1 MHWELFGSARMNSPA
16 RVAATAGRPAAGM
29 KSAALMEL
37 RLLTAALV
45 ELMELRLLTAAALME
60 LRLLAAW
67 MGLLVKPILAVECI
81 RMERTRLGA
90 GMEAIVG
97 VEGVRVRLAAC
108 AEFVLLMS
116 AEVMMTAS
124 TAKAGTAAHMMVAA
138 PAFAS
143 LSQNPAEPLGSR
155 DMYASSSVTV
165 VKVRT
170 GVSLL
175 LRRDIVT
182 SPNAEEEARIYDRM
196 QRAARCPAL
205 F

>member
-29 KSAALMEL
+29 KS
-37 RLLTAALV
+37 
-45 ELMELRLLTAAALME
+45 AALME

-97 VEGVRVRLAAC
+97 VEGVRVRLAAW

-138 PAFAS
+138 PAFA
-143 LSQNPAEPLGSR
+143 PAKTI
-155 DMYASSSVTV
+155 SVAM
-165 VKVRT
+165 
-170 GVSLL
+170 L
-175 LRRDIVT
+175 I
-182 SPNAEEEARIYDRM
+182 A
-196 QRAARCPAL
+196 
-205 F
+205 